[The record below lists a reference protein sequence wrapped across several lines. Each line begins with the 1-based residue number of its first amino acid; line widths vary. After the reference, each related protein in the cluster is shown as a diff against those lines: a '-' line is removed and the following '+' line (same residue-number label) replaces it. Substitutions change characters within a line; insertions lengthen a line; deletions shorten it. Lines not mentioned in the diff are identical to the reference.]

1 MAVQQ
6 AQGSP
11 VASMLGRSPRGG
23 APSGRVPAPPDQRWD
38 TVYGVSVLETLGI
51 FIGIP
56 AAMFALLAARTLSQ
70 KGPRAAIYQMSDRW
84 THPPILW
91 SATDE
96 AIGGHGH
103 GHSEFSVGGGTSGN
117 W

>member
-1 MAVQQ
+1 M
-6 AQGSP
+6 S
-11 VASMLGRSPRGG
+11 L
-23 APSGRVPAPPDQRWD
+23 
-38 TVYGVSVLETLGI
+38 LETLGI

-56 AAMFALLAARTLSQ
+56 VAVFALLAARTLLH
-70 KGPRAAIYQMSDRW
+70 KGPRAATYQMSEQW

-96 AIGGHGH
+96 AIGGGHGH
-103 GHSEFSVGGGTSGN
+103 GKSEFSVGGGTSGN